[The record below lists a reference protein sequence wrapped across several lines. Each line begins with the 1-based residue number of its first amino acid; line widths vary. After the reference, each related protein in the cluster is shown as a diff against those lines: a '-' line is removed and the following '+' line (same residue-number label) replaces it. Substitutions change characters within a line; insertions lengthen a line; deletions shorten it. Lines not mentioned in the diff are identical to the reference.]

1 MRVKVPQILGGIT
14 VFSIKDLKEEDIKR
28 LESVGI
34 KVMPEIVWDYTWI
47 MNDDQDQWER
57 GKRQEELLK
66 ELNLL

>member
-1 MRVKVPQILGGIT
+1 MPQILGGIT

>member
-14 VFSIKDLKEEDIKR
+14 VFSIKDLKEEDVKR

-47 MNDDQDQWER
+47 MNDDQDQWEQ